1 MTRLPG
7 MPGLGLALL
16 AALLAAYIPFTHMAH
31 FVVKYFAY
39 HKVRWDRSP
48 APAVAAQL
56 LYTPHWSAPHVGADG
71 VKTWADVAAANPP
84 TREKKP

>member
-1 MTRLPG
+1 
-7 MPGLGLALL
+7 
-16 AALLAAYIPFTHMAH
+16 MAH
-31 FVVKYFAY
+31 YVVKYFAY

-48 APAVAAQL
+48 APTVAAQL

-84 TREKKP
+84 AGEKKP